1 MAKVKAAV
9 ARLLRWQNPVAPM
22 TEDQAQILAAVRLPC
37 C

>member
-9 ARLLRWQNPVAPM
+9 ARLLRWRSPVAAM
-22 TEDQAQILAAVRLPC
+22 TEDQAQILASVRLPC